1 MTISSK
7 FKVTSMQV
15 AGGNAKVSLNIPI
28 EDIDSRTL
36 AELTKLPGNYMT
48 VSFMPESIEI
58 TSMIDESGNP
68 TVAYVQEDGK
78 WVAHKQEQ
86 TNLIGDE
93 KLKEV
98 TSFVPIADIDEFIST
113 ASYLEYESDINPKE
127 LIDCLAQGMAA
138 EEIANEQECSAAK
151 VEVELSK
158 ARKHFAPY
166 AQAWKKAQVSD

>member
-1 MTISSK
+1 MAISSK

-28 EDIDSRTL
+28 EDIESNTL

-93 KLKEV
+93 KLEKV
-98 TSFVPIADIDEFIST
+98 TSFVPITDIDEFIST
-113 ASYLEYESDINPKE
+113 ASYIESESDINPKE
-127 LIDCLAQGMAA
+127 LIDCLTQGMTA
-138 EEIANEQECSAAK
+138 EEIANEQDCSAAK
-151 VEVELSK
+151 VEVELAK
-158 ARKHFAPY
+158 IRKHFAPY

>member
-127 LIDCLAQGMAA
+127 LIDCLTQGMTA

-151 VEVELSK
+151 VEVELAK

-166 AQAWKKAQVSD
+166 AQAWKKAQVAE